1 MAIIEMKIPTS
12 GESITEVTIAE
23 LLVED
28 GSYVEMDQAIMEVET
43 DKANMELP
51 AEAAGIVRFKVEAGD
66 DVAVGTVVAT
76 IETNADVSAAG
87 EKGSANEKEE
97 VPQQKEEKPTI
108 EVEQEET
115 PNATKNAP
123 TNAIIEMK
131 IPSSGESIT
140 EVTIAELL
148 VEDGSYVE
156 MDQPII
162 EVETDKANMEL
173 PAEAAGIVHFMV
185 EAGDDVSVGTVV
197 AKIDTSGNKKIQSE
211 QNNTSSKEGT
221 KKSSLTPPNTQ
232 NTTYA
237 TGHPSPAAAKL
248 IAENNLQASN
258 IRGTG
263 PDGRITKEDV
273 VQHLQ
278 QKPAKEERP
287 TPSVKK
293 AEPKK
298 MEESTSTPQVGGSRN
313 VRKEKMS
320 RLRKTISR
328 RLLSAKNNTAM
339 LTTFNEVDLTEV
351 MEIRKKYKEIFKEK
365 HQIGLGFMSFFSK
378 ACAMALMDYPLVNA
392 YIDTEAGEIEMHD
405 FVDISIAVSTPRGL
419 VVPVLRNVEGMTL
432 EQIEKGIKD
441 LAIKGR
447 DGKLTMEEMT
457 GGTFTISNG
466 GVFGSLNSTPI
477 INPPQSAILGMH
489 KIQERPMV
497 IDGEI
502 KIRPMMYL
510 AVSYDHRIIDGKE
523 AVRFLV
529 RVKELLEEPMKMFLN
544 I

>member
-51 AEAAGIVRFKVEAGD
+51 AEAAGIVHFTVEAGD

-76 IETNADVSAAG
+76 INTDADSTSATDDSA
-87 EKGSANEKEE
+87 EKVAESTEKE
-97 VPQQKEEKPTI
+97 EEKPTV
-108 EVEQEET
+108 EVEQT
-115 PNATKNAP
+115 DTKNATENAP
-123 TNAIIEMK
+123 LKAIIEMK

-197 AKIDTSGNKKIQSE
+197 AKIDTSGAKSQNKSE
-211 QNNTSSKEGT
+211 EKEETQTASS
-221 KKSSLTPPNTQ
+221 TPPNTQ

-248 IAENNLQASN
+248 ISENNLQANN

-273 VQHLQ
+273 LQHLQ
-278 QKPAKEERP
+278 QKTTQVERP

-298 MEESTSTPQVGGSRN
+298 VKETAPTPKTGSRGI
-313 VRKEKMS
+313 RKEKMS

-328 RLLSAKNNTAM
+328 RLLAAKNDTAM

-351 MEIRKKYKEIFKEK
+351 MAIRSKYKETFKEK
-365 HQIGLGFMSFFSK
+365 HEIGLGFMSFFSK
-378 ACAMALMDYPLVNA
+378 ACAMALMEYPLVNG
-392 YIDTEAGEIEMHD
+392 YIDTEAGEIEFHD
-405 FVDISIAVSTPRGL
+405 FVDISVAVSTPKGL
-419 VVPVLRNVEGMTL
+419 VVPVLRNVETMTL
-432 EQIEKGIKD
+432 EEIEKGIKD

-447 DGKLTMEEMT
+447 DGKLTMDEMT

-466 GVFGSLNSTPI
+466 GIFGSLNSTPI

-489 KIQERPMV
+489 KIQERAMV

>member
-23 LLVED
+23 LLVEE
-28 GSYVEMDQAIMEVET
+28 GSYVEMDQSIMEVET

-51 AEAAGIVRFKVEAGD
+51 AEAAGIVSFKVEAGD
-66 DVAVGTVVAT
+66 DVAVGTIVAT
-76 IETNADVSAAG
+76 INTDANDTSSAADV
-87 EKGSANEKEE
+87 KEE
-97 VPQQKEEKPTI
+97 PVTEQKEEKPT
-108 EVEQEET
+108 VEESPKET
-115 PNATKNAP
+115 SETTSNTSGKGM
-123 TNAIIEMK
+123 IEMQ

-173 PAEAAGIVHFMV
+173 PAEAAGIVHFTV

-197 AKIDTSGNKKIQSE
+197 AKIDTSANKDNNSQNKSE
-211 QNNTSSKEGT
+211 AKEETKTASTTPSNGQNK
-221 KKSSLTPPNTQ
+221 
-232 NTTYA
+232 TYA

-248 IAENNLQASN
+248 ISENKLEGTA
-258 IRGTG
+258 IKGTG

-273 VQHLQ
+273 VKHLQ
-278 QKPAKEERP
+278 QKPVQKQQAA
-287 TPSVKK
+287 PSVKK
-293 AEPKK
+293 EAPKK
-298 MEESTSTPQVGGSRN
+298 VEETPSTVQPGSRGI
-313 VRKEKMS
+313 RKEKMS

-328 RLLSAKNNTAM
+328 RLLAAKNDTAM

-351 MEIRKKYKEIFKEK
+351 MEIRKKYKETFKEK
-365 HQIGLGFMSFFSK
+365 HEIGLGFMSFFSK
-378 ACAMALMDYPLVNA
+378 ACAMALMEYPLVNG
-392 YIDTEAGEIEMHD
+392 YIDTEAGEIEYHD

-419 VVPVLRNVEGMTL
+419 VVPVLRNVETMTL
-432 EQIEKGIKD
+432 EQIEKGIKA
-441 LAIKGR
+441 LALKGR
-447 DGKLTMEEMT
+447 DGKLTMDEMT

-466 GVFGSLNSTPI
+466 GIFGSLNSTPI

-489 KIQERPMV
+489 KIQERVMV
-497 IDGEI
+497 INGEM

>member
-1 MAIIEMKIPTS
+1 MAVIEMKIPTS

-66 DVAVGTVVAT
+66 DVAVGTIVAT
-76 IETNADVSAAG
+76 IETDSEASPVEDKSI
-87 EKGSANEKEE
+87 KEVE
-97 VPQQKEEKPTI
+97 QKETPKPEI
-108 EVEQEET
+108 EVEQPKT
-115 PNATKNAP
+115 NNATSNAP
-123 TNAIIEMK
+123 LNAVIEMK
-131 IPSSGESIT
+131 IPTSGESIT

-148 VEDGSYVE
+148 VEEGSYVE

-185 EAGDDVSVGTVV
+185 EAGDDVAVGTVV
-197 AKIDTSGNKKIQSE
+197 AKIDTSGSPESKNQNKTESDKE
-211 QNNTSSKEGT
+211 QVKTTST
-221 KKSSLTPPNTQ
+221 TPPPA

-248 IAENNLQASN
+248 IEENGLQSKDLKGSG
-258 IRGTG
+258 I
-263 PDGRITKEDV
+263 DGRITKEDV
-273 VQHLQ
+273 AQHLQ
-278 QKPAKEERP
+278 QQP
-287 TPSVKK
+287 TPTVKK
-293 AEPKK
+293 ET
-298 MEESTSTPQVGGSRN
+298 TSTETSTDTKPTTPIEKMGNRN
-313 VRKEKMS
+313 IRKEKMS

-328 RLLSAKNNTAM
+328 RLLAAKNETAM

-351 MEIRKKYKEIFKEK
+351 MAIRSKYKETFKEK
-365 HQIGLGFMSFFSK
+365 HQIGLGFMSFFTK
-378 ACAMALMDYPLVNA
+378 ACAMALMEFPDVNA
-392 YIDTEAGEIEMHD
+392 YIDVEEGAIEYHD
-405 FVDISIAVSTPRGL
+405 FVDISVAVSTPKGL
-419 VVPVLRNVEGMTL
+419 VVPVLRNVEKMTL
-432 EQIEKGIKD
+432 QDIEIGIKD

-447 DGKLTMEEMT
+447 DGKLTMDEMT

-489 KIQERPMV
+489 KIQERAMV
-497 IDGEI
+497 INGEI

-510 AVSYDHRIIDGKE
+510 AVSYDHRIVDGKE
-523 AVRFLV
+523 AVTFLV
-529 RVKELLEEPMKMFLN
+529 RVKELLEEPLKMFLN